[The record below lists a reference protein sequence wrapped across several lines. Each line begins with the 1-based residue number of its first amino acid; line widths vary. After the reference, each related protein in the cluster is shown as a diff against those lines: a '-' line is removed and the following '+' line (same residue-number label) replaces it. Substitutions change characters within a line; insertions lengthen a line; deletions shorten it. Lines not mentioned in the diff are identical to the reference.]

1 MVHNKQGIDMLHGR
15 IWTKVL
21 RFALPVAATGILEQ
35 LFNASGIMIVG
46 NFSQSDGTAAVAAVG
61 SNAPVTGLILN
72 LFIGIALGANVVIA
86 NAIGRGSR
94 EAVRNAVHTSIVT
107 ALIGGVIVAIIGELL
122 AGPLL
127 GMLNVTADVFPLALA
142 YLRIYLIGM
151 PVHPAIQFRNSHLPQ
166 HRRHPGSAR
175 RTRHFR
181 RAQRDHGTDFRR
193 IVPLGCFGRRDGHS
207 HRERRQLHD
216 SAVSTGSY

>member
-1 MVHNKQGIDMLHGR
+1 MLHGR

-21 RFALPVAATGILEQ
+21 RFAPVAATGILEQ

-72 LFIGIALGANVVIA
+72 LFIGIALGANVIA

-94 EAVRNAVHTSIVT
+94 AVRNAVHTSIVT
-107 ALIGGVIVAIIGELL
+107 ALDIGGAIVAIIGELL

-127 GMLNVTADVFPLALA
+127 GMLNVTADVFPWRSHTCASTSSA
-142 YLRIYLIGM
+142 C
-151 PVHPAIQFRNSHLPQ
+151 PSSQFRNSHLPQ